1 MRVLIVAK
9 TRRGAGAC
17 IGGITAEGRSV
28 RLIAADPHARDR
40 AGLEYTIGEWWEIHA
55 TPAAQI
61 IPPHIEDIQVHSG
74 RRLHPAKDIQEVIRH
89 SFPPRCG
96 GPETLYDG
104 LLQSSPTGALYI
116 SRESGVPTRS
126 TLFWIPDQ
134 PLTIDTDGKRIR
146 YRYPT
151 SHGGCTLTFVGF
163 QEPVER
169 IPAGMLLRVSL
180 AHWWRPAERPEDE
193 LRCYAQLSGWFT
205 NHHNM
210 HPPSPPSAPSSSPTT
225 APALVSSFDSP
236 TRLDHA
242 RHLLKQIFGFAD
254 FLPRQA
260 EVIRHVL
267 QGRDALA
274 VMPTGGGKS
283 LCYQLPALVFDG
295 LTVVISPLIALMQ
308 DQVNQLH
315 LLDVPAAFLN
325 CTLTHRDWIAAADRA
340 RAGHLKLLYVAPE
353 TLLRP
358 ETLRLLE
365 DSRLACL
372 AVDEAHCI
380 SEWGHDF
387 RPEYRQLRQV
397 RRRFPSAVCLALTAT
412 ATPRVREDIRQ
423 LLEIDRSGEFI
434 GSFNRPN
441 LFLVS
446 RPRRD
451 PLHQTIDFLE
461 QHRDQSGVIYCATRR
476 QVDQLTDDLKSLGW
490 PVLPYHAGLDDKTRK
505 RNHERFTRED
515 TVVMVATIAFGM
527 GINKSN
533 VRFVLHYHLPKD
545 LESYYQEI
553 GRAGR
558 DGSPADCLLLH
569 SAADASTIRHF
580 ISQGAPSE
588 QPGRLARLAA
598 MLAYAEAQNCRRQPL
613 LAYFGQPSNPCRHCD
628 NCLRQLASIPP
639 TDVTH
644 AARLFLS
651 CILET
656 GELFGAAHLIQVLRG
671 SRAQR
676 ITGKQH
682 DRLSSH
688 GAGRHFPLD
697 LWRELTRQFIAQ
709 GLVDHDPQYGSLR
722 INAKSRRVQAGEKV
736 FAHLDPGQAFS
747 VAPRPEGEPRYDQTL
762 FQSLRRL
769 RRELADRAGVPPYLI
784 FSDRTLIDMAI
795 RLPRN
800 VEEFLAIHGVG
811 EAKLARYAAAFL
823 EVLQAHQ
830 LTASTSL
837 DPDPAEP
844 S

>member
-1 MRVLIVAK
+1 MHVLIVAK

-17 IGGITAEGRSV
+17 IGGITSHGRSV
-28 RLIAADPHARDR
+28 RLIAADPEARER
-40 AGLEYTIGEWWEIHA
+40 AGLEYAIGEWWEINA
-55 TPAAQI
+55 TPAAHT
-61 IPPHIEDIQVHSG
+61 IPPHVEDIHVHSG
-74 RRLHPAKDIQEVIRH
+74 HRLHPAKDVQELIRRY
-89 SFPPRCG
+89 FPPRCG

-116 SRESGVPTRS
+116 SGHSGVPTRS
-126 TLFWIPDQ
+126 TLFWTPDQ
-134 PLTIDTDGKRIR
+134 SLTIDTDGKRIR

-163 QEPVER
+163 QEPIDR

-180 AHWWRPAERPEDE
+180 AHWWRPADRPADE

-205 NHHNM
+205 NDHSI
-210 HPPSPPSAPSSSPTT
+210 HPPSPASTPSSSSTTTPT
-225 APALVSSFDSP
+225 VIRSP
-236 TRLDHA
+236 QTQAGLDRA
-242 RHLLKQIFGFAD
+242 RHLLKQVFGFAD

-267 QGRDALA
+267 QGHDALA

-315 LLDVPAAFLN
+315 LVDVPAAFLN
-325 CTLTHRDWIAAADRA
+325 CTLKHRDWIAAADRA
-340 RAGHLKLLYVAPE
+340 RAGQLKLLYVAPE

-387 RPEYRQLRQV
+387 RPEYRQLRKV
-397 RRRFPSAVCLALTAT
+397 RHRFPSAVCLALTAT

-423 LLEIDRSGEFI
+423 LLEIDRSGQFI

-441 LFLVS
+441 LFLAAQ
-446 RPRRD
+446 PRRD

-476 QVDQLTDDLKSLGW
+476 QVDQLAANLRALGW
-490 PVLPYHAGLDDKTRK
+490 PVLPYHAGLDDTTRK
-505 RNHERFTRED
+505 QNQERFTRED

-558 DGSPADCLLLH
+558 DGLPADCLLLH

-588 QPGRLARLAA
+588 RPGRLARLEA
-598 MLAYAEAQNCRRQPL
+598 MLAYADAQNCRRQPL

-628 NCLRQLASIPP
+628 HCLRQLALIPP

-656 GELFGAAHLIQVLRG
+656 GQLFGAAHIIQVLRG
-671 SRAQR
+671 SRAHR
-676 ITGKQH
+676 ITSKHH
-682 DRLSSH
+682 DRLPSH
-688 GAGRHFPLD
+688 GAGREFPIE

-709 GLVDHDPQYGSLR
+709 GLVDHDSHFGSLR
-722 INAKSRRVQAGEKV
+722 INPKSRRVQAAEKV
-736 FAHLDPGQAFS
+736 FAHLDPSQAFS
-747 VAPRPEGEPRYDQTL
+747 VAPRPEGKQPYDQAL
-762 FQSLRRL
+762 FQRLRQH

-795 RLPRN
+795 RCPRN
-800 VEEFLAIHGVG
+800 MEEFLAIHGVG

-823 EVLQAHQ
+823 EIIQG
-830 LTASTSL
+830 TSS
-837 DPDPAEP
+837 P
-844 S
+844 